1 MKTKLTLLTAFVVAT
16 QLTPILADDQKD
28 LNKDRTRN
36 YPADVKDR
44 DRDRTAVDPQF
55 EPFGVVTKAKGV
67 IGMEVQ
73 NNQNEKLGKI
83 DDIAMSFSSGRVVAV
98 MVSVGGLLGV
108 GDTIVAVPPSE
119 FHHDANSKV
128 VHLNRTK
135 DELKN
140 APKLDVAQWDEFQ
153 KPERLAE
160 VYRYYGVKPYFHDET
175 VRTDVNRTEVKRTE
189 VTRTEPNYRNRTDTT
204 PSAIQQGNNESDL
217 NTTARIRKDL
227 LKRKDLSTSAHNVT
241 VITRNGQVTIRG
253 TVDSEDE
260 KRIVA
265 EIAKN
270 AATPSAVDNQ
280 LEVSSTTNK

>member
-140 APKLDVAQWDEFQ
+140 APKLDVAQWD
-153 KPERLAE
+153 
-160 VYRYYGVKPYFHDET
+160 
-175 VRTDVNRTEVKRTE
+175 
-189 VTRTEPNYRNRTDTT
+189 
-204 PSAIQQGNNESDL
+204 
-217 NTTARIRKDL
+217 
-227 LKRKDLSTSAHNVT
+227 
-241 VITRNGQVTIRG
+241 
-253 TVDSEDE
+253 
-260 KRIVA
+260 
-265 EIAKN
+265 
-270 AATPSAVDNQ
+270 
-280 LEVSSTTNK
+280 